1 MGKLL
6 SSAIKMQNVIV
17 NPTLTINWNESYIN
31 GSVAVYKNGSL
42 YGNATAGVPFVV
54 PIVAGNTFY
63 IVATPDP
70 LAGAALYS
78 YYVNDVFVA
87 SGYEENIPLTSAT
100 YTASGSNIYRFEVTT
115 GLA

>member
-1 MGKLL
+1 MGELL
-6 SSAIKMQNVIV
+6 SSAIKMQNSIV

-63 IVATPDP
+63 IVANPDP
-70 LAGAALYS
+70 FDGAALYS
-78 YYVNDVFVA
+78 FFVNDAFV
-87 SGYEENIPLTSAT
+87 SSDYNNGPLTSPT
-100 YTASGSNIYRFEVTT
+100 YTASGSNVYRFEVTT

>member
-1 MGKLL
+1 MGHLL
-6 SSAIKMQNVIV
+6 SSAIKMQNSIV
-17 NPTLTINWNESYIN
+17 NPTLTVNWNENYIN
-31 GSVAVYKNGSL
+31 GSVAVYINGSL

-63 IVATPDP
+63 IVATPDA
-70 LAGAALYS
+70 LNGAALYS
-78 YYVNDVFVA
+78 YYVNDAFVA
-87 SGYEENIPLTSAT
+87 SGYDTAPISSPT

>member
-54 PIVAGNTFY
+54 PIVSGNTFY

-87 SGYEENIPLTSAT
+87 SGYDTIPLTSPT
-100 YTASGSNIYRFEVTT
+100 YTASGSNVYRFEVTT

>member
-6 SSAIKMQNVIV
+6 SSAIKMQNSIV
-17 NPTLTINWNESYIN
+17 NPTLTINWNEGYIN

-42 YGNATAGVPFVV
+42 YGNATAGVPFAV
-54 PIVAGNTFY
+54 PIVSGNTFY

-78 YYVNDVFVA
+78 YYVNDAFVA
-87 SGYEENIPLTSAT
+87 SGYDENIPLTSAT

-115 GLA
+115 GIA

>member
-6 SSAIKMQNVIV
+6 SSAIKMQNSIV
-17 NPTLTINWNESYIN
+17 NPTLTINWNENYIN

-63 IVATPDP
+63 IVAEPDP
-70 LAGAALYS
+70 LIGVALYS
-78 YYVNDVFVA
+78 YFVNDAFVA
-87 SGYEENIPLTSAT
+87 SGYEAGTLTSPT

-115 GLA
+115 GIA

>member
-6 SSAIKMQNVIV
+6 SSAIKMQNSIV
-17 NPTLTINWNESYIN
+17 NPTLTINWNEGYIN
-31 GSVAVYKNGSL
+31 GSVAVYKNGSF

-70 LAGAALYS
+70 LNGAALYS
-78 YYVNDVFVA
+78 YFVNDAFVA
-87 SGYEENIPLTSAT
+87 SGYDTVPLTSPT

>member
-1 MGKLL
+1 MGHLL
-6 SSAIKMQNVIV
+6 SSAIKMQNSIV

-63 IVATPDP
+63 IEATPDP
-70 LAGAALYS
+70 LNGAALYS
-78 YYVNDVFVA
+78 YFVNDVFVA
-87 SGYEENIPLTSAT
+87 SGYDTAPLASPT
-100 YTASGSNIYRFEVTT
+100 YTASGSDIYRFEVTT